1 MMSKQKNFLGY
12 FYAMASA
19 VIHGCMPIMAKY
31 IYADGVSPLSLVFFQ
46 TFFAL
51 PSLALLAFRQ
61 QKTLKAPLRIVLP
74 LGLLALFG
82 CVLAP
87 MLLFSS
93 YNFLASGTATVFHF
107 VYPSLVLLLGFIFLK
122 KKIVIGT
129 LVSVVLCF
137 FGIALFYDP
146 AESIN
151 LTGAALALASGLA
164 FAIYVL
170 LLPRF
175 KSDNISGFL
184 FSFYIALFSSV
195 IMFVICLV
203 TKQFTLP
210 ATLKGFGL
218 CLLFAM
224 SVTTG
229 GVVLFQQGAFII
241 GGEKAAILGALEP
254 ITSVIIGI
262 LVFKES
268 LKANTLIGSA
278 LVIAATI
285 IIAVIDLRAQ
295 TAK

>member
-1 MMSKQKNFLGY
+1 MSKQKNFLGY

-31 IYADGVSPLSLVFFQ
+31 IYADGISPLSLVFFQ
-46 TFFAL
+46 TFLAL

-93 YNFLASGTATVFHF
+93 YNFLASGTAAVFHF

-129 LVSVVLCF
+129 LV
-137 FGIALFYDP
+137 
-146 AESIN
+146 
-151 LTGAALALASGLA
+151 
-164 FAIYVL
+164 
-170 LLPRF
+170 
-175 KSDNISGFL
+175 
-184 FSFYIALFSSV
+184 
-195 IMFVICLV
+195 
-203 TKQFTLP
+203 
-210 ATLKGFGL
+210 
-218 CLLFAM
+218 
-224 SVTTG
+224 
-229 GVVLFQQGAFII
+229 
-241 GGEKAAILGALEP
+241 
-254 ITSVIIGI
+254 
-262 LVFKES
+262 FKES

-278 LVIAATI
+278 LVISATI